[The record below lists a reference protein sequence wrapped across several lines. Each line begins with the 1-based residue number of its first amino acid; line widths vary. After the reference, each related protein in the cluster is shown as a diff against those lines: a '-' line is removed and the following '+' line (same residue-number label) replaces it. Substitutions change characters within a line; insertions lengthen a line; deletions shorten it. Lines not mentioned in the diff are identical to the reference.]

1 MKKVL
6 LTMAALAFTVSVF
19 AQGTVIFNNNLAA
32 SGVKALVYGPEGPA
46 GTPASYISKTGN
58 TAEGTPPGTQ
68 TYAGALLTGTGY
80 LAQILAANGAN
91 QAESSLQAASSAP
104 SWFRAG
110 VNAGGILQV
119 VTTLSNV
126 PKDAAAATLQVV
138 AWDNSSGKYP
148 TWASV
153 QADWQIGLVAAG
165 KSLPFNVN
173 GIGGDLNPQ
182 PYLAGMTSFNIYY
195 IPEPSTMA
203 LLGLGAAALLIF
215 RRRK

>member
-1 MKKVL
+1 
-6 LTMAALAFTVSVF
+6 MAALAFTVSVF
-19 AQGTVIFNNNLAA
+19 AQGTVIFNNNLGAN
-32 SGVKALVYGPEGPA
+32 GVKALIYGPEGAA
-46 GTPASYISKTGN
+46 GTAASGIVKTGN
-58 TAEGTPPGTQ
+58 TTAGVPAGTQ
-68 TYAGALLTGTGY
+68 TYAGAALTGTGY

-91 QAESSLQAASSAP
+91 MGESSLQAAASNP

-110 VNAGGILQV
+110 LNAGGILQV
-119 VTTLSNV
+119 VTTLTGV
-126 PKDAAAATLQVV
+126 PKDAAVATLQVV
-138 AWDNSSGKYP
+138 AWDNSSGQYP
-148 TWASV
+148 SWQSV
-153 QADWQIGLVAAG
+153 QDAWNAGLVAAG